1 MKLFQKL
8 KGKRYLFDIFYVFLA
23 TRLTIFILPILF
35 SGFTD
40 FTGNMTLMDVLSQWD
55 GQWYLRVAKEGYHW
69 SGPDV
74 QANVA
79 FFPLYPLLAK
89 VLSLL
94 TGNLELSFFIVS
106 LVSFFIFLIFL
117 YKIAQEHFDKD
128 TGFRTIWYLSI
139 FPLSFVFSIFYTESL
154 FMMLTAGAIYF
165 AYKKKWMFAVL
176 FSILSTLTRLSGLV
190 LLPTL
195 TYYYFKSN
203 KKYKLS
209 EIIQISAIPMG
220 IILFSIYLKF
230 KVGDYLAFV
239 HVLKA
244 WHIVYQNPFLTLLST
259 LGLINSLPPF
269 NYFTA
274 IAILDLFLFIFFV
287 SLLILSYRR
296 LPRELFLY
304 CFLIF
309 LLYIF
314 KSWDPAFF
322 YPLGSMN
329 RYLYEAFPLFLTLA
343 KLGKNRLFDLTYTT
357 FSLTLLGLLSL
368 SFFSGKWVF

>member
-8 KGKRYLFDIFYVFLA
+8 KGKRYLFDIFYVFLT

-35 SGFTD
+35 SGFID

-94 TGNLELSFFIVS
+94 IGNLELSFFIVS

-343 KLGKNRLFDLTYTT
+343 KLSKSRLLDLTYTT
-357 FSLTLLGLLSL
+357 FSLVFLGILSL